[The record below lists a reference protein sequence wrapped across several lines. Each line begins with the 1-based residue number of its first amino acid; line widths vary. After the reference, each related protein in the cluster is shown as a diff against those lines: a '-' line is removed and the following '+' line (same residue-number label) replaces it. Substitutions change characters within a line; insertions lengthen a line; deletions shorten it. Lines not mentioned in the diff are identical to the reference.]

1 MSGTDPTVRALGPQ
15 SSVLSPRHAHH
26 VVIIG
31 GGIAGLS
38 TAYALQE
45 QARLAGIPLA
55 CTLIEAQ
62 ERLGGVILTE
72 RVDGFV
78 IEAGP
83 DSLLTQKPWG
93 LELCQTLGIG
103 DRLIGTNDGQRTIYI
118 LWDGRLQPLPAGLML
133 VVPTRLGPLLR
144 SQLLSWPGKIRMGLE
159 YLLPSRPSDGDESLA
174 AFVRRRLGREALDKI
189 ADPLLAGIYAGSS
202 QDMSL
207 LATFPRLRELELTH
221 GGLIRGVLAQRRTLH
236 RTPAANSQPTTT
248 LFMAPRGGMA
258 EIVEALSSR
267 LDQVAL
273 RLGETVQRVVPHG
286 DGAAAPQGYAVHLDG
301 ATTLQAEAVVCAT
314 PAHITAGIVEG
325 FHPRLAAALRAIPYV
340 SSATI
345 SLAYRRRDVSHP
357 LDGFG
362 FLVGK
367 HEGRR
372 IMAATWTSTK
382 FPHRAPAD
390 HVLIRSFIGG
400 VGGEDLVRRDD
411 AALIQL
417 VGEELGAILGIT
429 TAPVLARVYRWER
442 ANPQYLVGH
451 LERVDAMEQMLAPY
465 PGLLLTGSAY
475 RGVGVPDCIHQGIL
489 TAERLLALL
498 APAV

>member
-1 MSGTDPTVRALGPQ
+1 MSRIDQTGNTTMTQ
-15 SSVLSPRHAHH
+15 SSGLRPHHSRH

-45 QARLAGIPLA
+45 QARLAWIPLA
-55 CTLIEAQ
+55 CTLVEAR

-72 RVDGFV
+72 HVDSFV

-93 LELCQTLGIG
+93 LELCQTLGLG
-103 DRLIGTNDGQRTIYI
+103 DRLVGTNDWQRTIYI
-118 LWDGRLQPLPAGLML
+118 LWGGRLQPLPAGLML
-133 VVPTRLGPLLR
+133 IVPTRLGPLLR
-144 SQLLSWPGKIRMGLE
+144 NQLLSWPGKIRMGLE
-159 YLLPSRPSDGDESLA
+159 YLLPPRPSDGDESLA
-174 AFVRRRLGREALDKI
+174 AFVRRRLGGEALDKI

-202 QDMSL
+202 HDMSL
-207 LATFPRLRELELTH
+207 LATFPRLRELEVTH
-221 GGLIRGVLAQRRTLH
+221 GGLIRGMLAQRRT
-236 RTPAANSQPTTT
+236 RRQASAATSQSPTA
-248 LFMAPRGGMA
+248 LFMAPRAGMA

-273 RLGETVQRVVPHG
+273 WLGETVQRVRPRG
-286 DGAAAPQGYAVHLDG
+286 NGAAGAQAYAVHLDR
-301 ATTLQAEAVVCAT
+301 ATTLQAEAVVFAT
-314 PAHITAGIVEG
+314 PAHITARLVEG
-325 FHPRLAAALRAIPYV
+325 FHPRLAEALRAIPYA

-345 SLAYRRRDVSHP
+345 SLAYRRRDVPHP

-372 IMAATWTSTK
+372 ITAATWSSSK

-390 HVLIRSFIGG
+390 HVLIRSFVGG
-400 VGGEDLVRRDD
+400 VGREELVWRDD

-417 VGEELGAILGIT
+417 VCEELGAILGIT
-429 TAPVLARVYRWER
+429 TAPMLARVYRWER

-451 LERVDAMEQMLAPY
+451 LERIDAMEQMLAPY
-465 PGLLLTGSAY
+465 PGLFLAGSAY
-475 RGVGVPDCIHQGIL
+475 RGVGVPDCIHQGVR
-489 TAERLLALL
+489 TAERLLAAL
-498 APAV
+498 APVV

>member
-1 MSGTDPTVRALGPQ
+1 MKAGSHR
-15 SSVLSPRHAHH
+15 
-26 VVIIG
+26 VVVIG

-45 QARLAGIPLA
+45 RARVARMPLA
-55 CTLIEAQ
+55 CTLIEAR

-72 RVDGFV
+72 RVDDFV

-93 LELCQTLGIG
+93 LELCQTLGIR
-103 DRLIGTNDGQRTIYI
+103 DRLIGTNDRQRKIYV
-118 LWDGRLQPLPAGLML
+118 LWGGRLRPLPEGLML
-133 VVPTRLGPLLR
+133 IVPTRFGPLFG
-144 SQLLSWPGKIRMGLE
+144 SSLLSWPGKIRIGLE
-159 YLLPSRPSDGDESLA
+159 YFLPARRSNGDESLA
-174 AFVRRRLGREALDKI
+174 GFVRRRLGREALDKI

-202 QDMSL
+202 DDMSL
-207 LATFPRLRELELTH
+207 LATFPRLRELERTY
-221 GGLIRGVLAQRRTLH
+221 GGLIRGALAQRRALRQASST
-236 RTPAANSQPTTT
+236 NGQPTTA

-258 EIVEALSSR
+258 EIVEALSGR
-267 LDQVAL
+267 LDQVVL
-273 RLGETVQRVVPHG
+273 RLGKPVQRVMPHG
-286 DGAAAPQGYAVHLDG
+286 NGAAEPQGYIVHLDD
-301 ATTLQAEAVVCAT
+301 AAPLPAEAVVFAT
-314 PAHITAGIVEG
+314 PAHVTAGLIEG

-345 SLAYRRRDVSHP
+345 SLAFRRRDVSHP
-357 LDGFG
+357 LAGFG

-390 HVLIRSFIGG
+390 AVLIRSF
-400 VGGEDLVRRDD
+400 VGGAGRETLVRLDD

-417 VGEELGAILGIT
+417 VREELEAILGIT
-429 TAPVLARVYRWER
+429 AAPLLARVYRWER

-451 LERVDAMEQMLAPY
+451 GERVDAMEQLLAPY
-465 PGLLLTGSAY
+465 PGLFLAGSAY
-475 RGVGVPDCIHQGIL
+475 RGVGVPDCIHQGSQ
-489 TAERLLALL
+489 TAERLLAAL
-498 APAV
+498 APVV